1 MSVFNLY
8 KIINDKNEISFKNS
22 YFLVSVLIKLVWLQ
36 IKNPRNNNDFYYF
49 FKNEL
54 NDTVL

>member
-36 IKNPRNNNDFYYF
+36 IKKTRNNNDFYYF
-49 FKNEL
+49 
-54 NDTVL
+54 

>member
-36 IKNPRNNNDFYYF
+36 IKKPRNNNDFYYF
-49 FKNEL
+49 
-54 NDTVL
+54 